1 MRIMSVAIQINIIL
15 IGSWIILLLYEI
27 INIEYYNS
35 VKCYNS

>member
-15 IGSWIILLLYEI
+15 IGIWIILLLYEI
-27 INIEYYNS
+27 INIEYYNL